1 MRGRMNRRLTDDAQ
15 ERQAKEA
22 AERAANGGATTRQ
35 SSGEVRVSKGAS
47 ARARRE
53 SIRTRDLVRDVV
65 SRADEG
71 LMGTSTWTD
80 ISELALPRTMSIAFP
95 NGKDDLLN
103 FVISIKPDEGFYR
116 GGTFDFAF
124 AVPAMYP
131 HEPPKVRCEQKVYH
145 PNIDLD
151 GNVCLNILREDWKP
165 VLTISSVLFGLSL
178 LFSEPNPDDPLNK
191 EAAQDLA
198 VTPHA
203 FELNVRR
210 AMQGGYVG
218 QHRFTRCVR

>member
-1 MRGRMNRRLTDDAQ
+1 MGSEMC
-15 ERQAKEA
+15 
-22 AERAANGGATTRQ
+22 
-35 SSGEVRVSKGAS
+35 
-47 ARARRE
+47 
-53 SIRTRDLVRDVV
+53 IRDR
-65 SRADEG
+65 
-71 LMGTSTWTD
+71 
-80 ISELALPRTMSIAFP
+80 
-95 NGKDDLLN
+95 
-103 FVISIKPDEGFYR
+103 
-116 GGTFDFAF
+116 
-124 AVPAMYP
+124 

>member
-1 MRGRMNRRLTDDAQ
+1 M
-15 ERQAKEA
+15 
-22 AERAANGGATTRQ
+22 
-35 SSGEVRVSKGAS
+35 SKGAS
-47 ARARRE
+47 ARARRA

-71 LMGTSTWTD
+71 LTGTSTRTD